1 VMATQKFAEFM
12 PASVQV
18 ISLVD
23 FDNDSVK
30 TSLAVAK
37 ALGKRLWGVRLDTA
51 GTMVDRSVVSK
62 MSDFAPTGVN
72 EVLVRN
78 VRAALDA
85 EGKSYVKIV
94 VSGGF
99 TADKIARFEASNV
112 PVDAYGV
119 GSSLLTGSFDYT
131 ADVVMVD
138 GRPCA
143 KVGRSLRP
151 NPRLKLVE

>member
-1 VMATQKFAEFM
+1 M
-12 PASVQV
+12 PEPVRV

-23 FDNDSVK
+23 FDNDSVG
-30 TSLAVAK
+30 TSLAVAR

-51 GTMVDRSVVSK
+51 GTMVDRSVVPQ
-62 MSDFAPTGVN
+62 MSDFDPTGVN

-78 VRAALDA
+78 VRTALDA
-85 EGKSYVKIV
+85 EGFGYVKIV

-99 TADKIARFEASNV
+99 TAEKIARFEANNV

-119 GSSLLTGSFDYT
+119 GSSLLRGSFDYT
-131 ADVVMVD
+131 ADVVVVN

-143 KVGRSLRP
+143 KVGRRFRP
-151 NPRLKLVE
+151 NPRLKLVK